1 MVQITTC
8 DEFLY
13 DSGISIDNE
22 AKGIASGIIEKIKAG
37 GDRALAGYI
46 KKFDNYDLSKGLA
59 ITDFK
64 IGNDISEELKN
75 ALNYAAD
82 RIKRF
87 SQLQLQKS
95 WFDIDERGTVLGEK
109 VTAVSKVGIYV
120 PGGKAIY
127 PSTLLMNAIP
137 ARTAGVESIVV
148 ATPTK
153 DGFIDPSI
161 LFAASIAGIDKIYR
175 MGGAHAIAAMAYGT
189 KSVDSVDVI
198 TGPGN
203 RFVAEA
209 KRLVAGS
216 VKIDSVAGPSEV
228 LIYIDNDR
236 YIEDAAADVIAQA
249 EHDNRAIASVVVND
263 KKLAEAIKQKID
275 EMAAVVQRAEIVE
288 NALAESRI
296 YLCRNESDVIELIN
310 KVAPEHLEILSD
322 NGWNM
327 AYGIKNAGAIFIGR
341 YSPAAIGD
349 YVAGPNHT
357 LPTGAASRFSSPLS
371 PEIFLKRSSIISYS
385 REGYLKDA
393 PIAIKIAEHEGL
405 FNHANSLKIRLR
417 D

>member
-1 MVQITTC
+1 MQITTC

-13 DSGISIDNE
+13 DSRISIDNE
-22 AKGIASGIIEKIKAG
+22 AKEVASGIIEKIKVD
-37 GDRALAGYI
+37 GDKALAGYI
-46 KKFDNYDLSKGLA
+46 KKFDNYDLSKGLV
-59 ITDFK
+59 ITDFE
-64 IGNDISEELKN
+64 IDDDISEELKN

-82 RIKRF
+82 RIRRF

-95 WFDIDERGTVLGEK
+95 WFDIDKRGVILGEK

-120 PGGKAIY
+120 PGGKAVY

-137 ARTAGVESIVV
+137 AKTAGVESIVV
-148 ATPTK
+148 ATPTS
-153 DGFIDPSI
+153 DGYIDPSI
-161 LFAASIAGIDKIYR
+161 LFAASIAGVDKIYR
-175 MGGAHAIAAMAYGT
+175 MGGAHAIAAMTYGT

-209 KRLVAGS
+209 KRVVAGS

-249 EHDNRAIASVVVND
+249 EHDSRAIASVVVND
-263 KKLAEAIKQKID
+263 KRLAEAIKQKID
-275 EMAAVVQRAEIVE
+275 ETAAVAQRAEIVG
-288 NALAESRI
+288 NALAGSKI
-296 YLCRNESDVIELIN
+296 YLCRNESDAIELID

-322 NGWNM
+322 NGWNI

-357 LPTGAASRFSSPLS
+357 LPTGAASRSGSPLS

-385 REGYLKDA
+385 KEAYLEDA
-393 PIAIKIAEHEGL
+393 PMAIKIAEHEGL
-405 FNHANSLKIRLR
+405 LNHANSLKMRLK